1 MPERRRSL
9 GQEDVTGPVSGD
21 PGRGPAHRRAPAS
34 RSNQDTAARAWSSG
48 TTPQPE
54 AHRVALA
61 VFVQHLAVDKGLS
74 RNTVAAYRS
83 DIAGYLEMLALSGR
97 SDIATADED
106 DIATFLHN
114 LKAAGISASTLA
126 RKLSSLRAFHQFL
139 VSEGRAKT
147 DPTALLRG
155 PRLWKK
161 LPRVLSHH
169 EAEALLGQPDP
180 SKPLGLR
187 DRAVLEVLYG
197 AGLRESEATSLRLDH
212 LLWRTGFLRI
222 LGKGDR
228 ERIVPLGRKA
238 WEAIDRYLAEA
249 RPRLTKGSDHGVVFV
264 NFRGKPLSRMGLWR
278 IVTGHAAAC
287 GISKRITPH
296 TLRHSFATHL
306 LEGGADLRSVQEM
319 LGHASITTTQ
329 IYTSVDRTYLK
340 EVHRTFHPR
349 G

>member
-1 MPERRRSL
+1 M
-9 GQEDVTGPVSGD
+9 D
-21 PGRGPAHRRAPAS
+21 GRGTIHPFIPRQVDSTVKEKEPNPRQQPSETTRQPAR
-34 RSNQDTAARAWSSG
+34 QL
-48 TTPQPE
+48 TPL
-54 AHRVALA
+54 AL
-61 VFVQHLAVDKGLS
+61 FVQHLAVDKGLS

-83 DIAGYLEMLALSGR
+83 DIAGYLEVLALSGK
-97 SDIATADED
+97 SDPASAEED
-106 DIATFLHN
+106 DIAAFLHD
-114 LKAAGISASTLA
+114 LKAAGVSASTLA
-126 RKLSSLRAFHQFL
+126 RKLSSLRAFHRLL
-139 VSEGRAKT
+139 VSEGLAEA
-147 DPTALLRG
+147 DPTALLQG

-169 EAEALLGQPDP
+169 EAETLLRHPDR
-180 SKPLGLR
+180 SRPLGLR

-197 AGLRESEATSLRLDH
+197 AGLRESETTSLRLDH

-222 LGKGDR
+222 LGKGDK
-228 ERIVPLGRKA
+228 ERMVPLGRKG
-238 WEAIDRYLAEA
+238 WEAIDRYLAEG
-249 RPRLTKGSDHGVVFV
+249 RPRLMKGSDHGVVFV

-278 IVTGHAAAC
+278 IVAGHGAAC

-306 LEGGADLRSVQEM
+306 LEGGADLRCVQEM